1 MEIFNNKLKMK
12 DKNKQFVN
20 NEWVNSA
27 PQIINSNAVPLHLW
41 YQTEY

>member
-1 MEIFNNKLKMK
+1 MK